1 MIEEKSLRFGML
13 PALLN
18 QIYCAPDKELVWVGN
33 FIARNINETP
43 EFFVM
48 LYKSLHCTLKYIKKK
63 FLYISLRCSNFLS
76 PGYSYCIFIYRPR
89 T

>member
-33 FIARNINETP
+33 FIARNINEAP

-48 LYKSLHCTLKYIKKK
+48 L
-63 FLYISLRCSNFLS
+63 
-76 PGYSYCIFIYRPR
+76 
-89 T
+89 